1 MNTSI
6 EEIEEII
13 SAARDLNGRL
23 LGTEATA
30 DDIQTA
36 LAEECEGW
44 TEEEQQLALRLAC
57 EFALIA
63 ADPDEG
69 MDLDEDSAHARV
81 VHYHY
86 LFLQFMEHLGRIDD
100 ESAEE
105 RGMRRLSYQEIQDR
119 YPLRKTRDETH

>member
-1 MNTSI
+1 MITSI
-6 EEIEEII
+6 EQIEKII
-13 SAARDLNGRL
+13 SAAHDLNRRL

-36 LAEECEGW
+36 LVEECEGW

-63 ADPDEG
+63 GDPDEG

-86 LFLQFMEHLGRIDD
+86 LFLQFMEHLGRIDNKLAEKED
-100 ESAEE
+100 E
-105 RGMRRLSYQEIQDR
+105 RMSYQEIHDR
-119 YPLRKTRDETH
+119 YPLRKTSDETH